1 MNHIWIIYGSAGPW
15 GPGHWEHQGFPWDMF
30 HHPIQEQGNQ
40 GHWAAPARSTGTSL
54 GTRLRRGGLDWIRS
68 HRWAQLGWT
77 MPGQAGL
84 WGAGSCPCC
93 SLACAG
99 SDGPRAGV
107 GSWALSQSQEWPK
120 YRFFE
125 WLLIGLTQYLSWIWA
140 GVAQND
146 WITTGMANG
155 FYLQQSRVWITG

>member
-1 MNHIWIIYGSAGPW
+1 MDHIWIS
-15 GPGHWEHQGFPWDMF
+15 
-30 HHPIQEQGNQ
+30 
-40 GHWAAPARSTGTSL
+40 RSL
-54 GTRLRRGGLDWIRS
+54 GTRALGASGVPLGHVSPPHPGAGQPGALGSPSPEHWHLPGDKAQTRRPGLVRA